1 MITKRVCTV
10 ILLLSFSISMA
21 FADETKSYQFDATE
35 VHTLKVDVSI
45 GSIIVEHTDLSTI
58 NIDMTLRE
66 DSNGWFR
73 RSADLSSMDLDY
85 HIRDSVLSLGFDE
98 KRAKADLHIRIPAT
112 HEMSITLGVGT
123 VELLLAQSDLIEVD
137 LGVGSIEI
145 DMLQEF
151 AGDIELS
158 AGVGETSV
166 TGAGNVKT
174 NRAFV
179 SSDLFAS
186 GQGNSTVYGNV
197 GVGSVSISLL

>member
-21 FADETKSYQFDATE
+21 FADESRSYQFDATE
-35 VHTLKVDVSI
+35 VHTLKVDVSV
-45 GSIIVEHTDLSTI
+45 GSITIEHTDTAMI
-58 NIDMTLRE
+58 DIDMTLRE

-73 RSADLSSMDLDY
+73 RSADLTGMDLDY
-85 HIRDSVLSLGFDE
+85 RLRDSVLTLGFDE
-98 KRAKADLHIRIPAT
+98 KHAKADLHIRIPAT
-112 HEMSITLGVGT
+112 HELSINLGVGT

-137 LGVGSIEI
+137 LGVGTIEI

-158 AGVGETSV
+158 AGVGETSAK
-166 TGAGNVKT
+166 GADNVKT

-179 SSDLFAS
+179 SSDLVAS
-186 GQGNSTVYGNV
+186 GNGNSIVYGTV